1 MSIFD
6 DLNLLETSTWNA
18 YCDLSREAWGLY
30 CGMEE
35 LDYLD
40 PTLPTPSAH
49 LNEFAIPQYVKV
61 TQQYLSGSSMV

>member
-1 MSIFD
+1 
-6 DLNLLETSTWNA
+6 
-18 YCDLSREAWGLY
+18 
-30 CGMEE
+30 MEE

-40 PTLPTPSAH
+40 PTLPTPSAY